1 MPPPPAASSS
11 ASIAFIQKMAA
22 ELVGTYLLIF
32 AGSTV
37 VAVNMNFEKVATLP
51 GIGLVWGFSVMVLIY
66 SLGHVSG
73 AHFNPAVTLA
83 FATCSRF
90 PWKQVPGYIA
100 SQVAGSTL
108 GVGTVRLIFRGKQ
121 DHFTGTLPAGSEM
134 QSFVVEFIITFYLMF
149 VIFSTAT
156 DHRAVSEM
164 AGFAIGGT
172 VLVIVI
178 FAGPITGA
186 SMNPARSIG
195 PAIVWSEYK
204 SLWLYILAP
213 ILGAQAGALTCNFL
227 KPFTSKPIIHRAITN
242 LVSPTTLNSD
252 AP

>member
-1 MPPPPAASSS
+1 
-11 ASIAFIQKMAA
+11 
-22 ELVGTYLLIF
+22 
-32 AGSTV
+32 
-37 VAVNMNFEKVATLP
+37 
-51 GIGLVWGFSVMVLIY
+51 MVLIY

-156 DHRAVSEM
+156 DHRAVSIFFLCRDYNIKINMFCKLMTWVGSCDVQVSEM

-178 FAGPITGA
+178 FAG
-186 SMNPARSIG
+186 
-195 PAIVWSEYK
+195 
-204 SLWLYILAP
+204 
-213 ILGAQAGALTCNFL
+213 
-227 KPFTSKPIIHRAITN
+227 
-242 LVSPTTLNSD
+242 
-252 AP
+252 

>member
-1 MPPPPAASSS
+1 
-11 ASIAFIQKMAA
+11 
-22 ELVGTYLLIF
+22 
-32 AGSTV
+32 
-37 VAVNMNFEKVATLP
+37 
-51 GIGLVWGFSVMVLIY
+51 MVLIY

-108 GVGTVRLIFRGKQ
+108 GKQ

-156 DHRAVSEM
+156 DHRAVSIFFLCRDYNIKINMFCKLMTWVGSCDVQVSEM

-178 FAGPITGA
+178 FAG
-186 SMNPARSIG
+186 
-195 PAIVWSEYK
+195 
-204 SLWLYILAP
+204 
-213 ILGAQAGALTCNFL
+213 
-227 KPFTSKPIIHRAITN
+227 
-242 LVSPTTLNSD
+242 
-252 AP
+252 